1 MRSLH
6 PLYVSFLVAA
16 LAGACTDPPK
26 PAKASKEDLAKI
38 DKEGSGKAADTVLG
52 AIPSGPIAKVG
63 TVDIPNEA
71 FASIYD
77 LKVKKYTDRGREI
90 PTSADRRY
98 RKSIAERLI
107 YHEVLAQEGKALEV
121 EFDKIALDARE
132 SQQRRGIRDWEKH
145 LSRRGE
151 TETSLRD
158 MYVAELREK
167 AILGKKGLLEVKPD
181 EIEADY
187 EKIKDNWKSDKPR
200 VRASHIL
207 IPIGPKKERR
217 PHGKTEE
224 PEASDGDRA
233 KWEAEA
239 KAQADL
245 IHKAVLAEG
254 ADFAGI
260 ATDKSTGP
268 SAAKGG
274 DIGIFTA
281 DRMAEEFSAAAFAM
295 KVGDIS
301 KPVKTKF
308 GYHIIKVTGSWGPGP
323 LPKEALEDQIVN
335 RLQQRKLHQGRR
347 ELKEE
352 LLGKYEVVD
361 NIKPTLGPEPER
373 KRSKSKRGHG
383 EDDGHGHGGKMKLG
397 GKGSAA
403 KKDMMKKAAGDAEVA
418 PGKADGAKDAQAKPA
433 DGEKKAPPAEGKDG
447 DPAAE
452 KPAGKDGDPA
462 AKKPAGKD
470 G

>member
-6 PLYVSFLVAA
+6 PLHVSFLVAA

-38 DKEGSGKAADTVLG
+38 EKEGGDKADDTQLG

-63 TVDIPNEA
+63 KVEIPNEA
-71 FASIYD
+71 FTSIYD
-77 LKVKKYTDRGREI
+77 LKVKKYTDRGRDI
-90 PTSADRRY
+90 PSSADRRY

-107 YHEVLAQEGKALEV
+107 YHEVLSQEAKTLGVEYDKAALE
-121 EFDKIALDARE
+121 ARE

-151 TETSLRD
+151 TETSLQD
-158 MYVAELREK
+158 MYIAELREK
-167 AILGKKGLLEVKPD
+167 SILDKKGLLEVTPE
-181 EIEADY
+181 EITADY
-187 EKIKDNWKSDKPR
+187 EKIKDNWKSEKPR

-207 IPIGPKKERR
+207 IPIGPAKERR
-217 PHGKTEE
+217 PHGKEAE
-224 PEASDGDRA
+224 PEASDEEKA

-239 KAQADL
+239 KAKADEL
-245 IHKAVLAEG
+245 HKAVTAEG
-254 ADFAGI
+254 ADFAAI
-260 ATDKSTGP
+260 ANEKSTGP

-308 GYHIIKVTGSWGPGP
+308 GFHIIKVTGSWGPGP
-323 LPKEALEDQIVN
+323 LPQDALEDQIVN
-335 RLQQRKLHQGRR
+335 RLEQRKLHQGRR

-352 LLGKYEVVD
+352 LLGKYEIVD
-361 NIKPTLGPEPER
+361 NIKSTLGPEPER
-373 KRSKSKRGHG
+373 RRSKTPRGHG
-383 EDDGHGHGGKMKLG
+383 DDHGHGAKMKVDKRKAG
-397 GKGSAA
+397 VKKGAMDIKAQGSAEKPGTEDGKSPEGDDKKAPETKADAKPEAKPDDA
-403 KKDMMKKAAGDAEVA
+403 KKD
-418 PGKADGAKDAQAKPA
+418 
-433 DGEKKAPPAEGKDG
+433 
-447 DPAAE
+447 
-452 KPAGKDGDPA
+452 
-462 AKKPAGKD
+462 
-470 G
+470 

>member
-6 PLYVSFLVAA
+6 PLHVSFLVAA

-26 PAKASKEDLAKI
+26 PSKATKEDLAKI
-38 DKEGSGKAADTVLG
+38 EKEGGKKAADTVLG
-52 AIPSGPIAKVG
+52 AIPTGPIAKVG
-63 TVDIPNEA
+63 DVEIANEA

-77 LKVKKYTDRGREI
+77 LKVKKYTDRGRDI
-90 PTSADRRY
+90 PSSADRRY

-107 YHEVLAQEGKALEV
+107 YHEVLAQEAKTLGVEYDKAALE
-121 EFDKIALDARE
+121 ARE
-132 SQQRRGIRDWEKH
+132 SQQRRGIRDWAKH

-151 TETSLRD
+151 TEKSLQD
-158 MYVAELREK
+158 MYIAELREK
-167 AILGKKGLLEVKPD
+167 AILDKKGLLEVKAD

-207 IPIGPKKERR
+207 IPIGPEKKQRG
-217 PHGKTEE
+217 PHAAKGE
-224 PEASDGDRA
+224 PEASDEDKA

-239 KAQADL
+239 KAKADAL
-245 IHKAVLAEG
+245 HKEATAEG
-254 ADFAGI
+254 ADFGAI
-260 ATDKSTGP
+260 ASAKSTGP

-281 DRMAEEFSAAAFAM
+281 DRMAEEFSATAFAM
-295 KVGDIS
+295 QVGDIS

-308 GYHIIKVTGSWGPGP
+308 GYHIIKVTGSWGPGL

-335 RLQQRKLHQGRR
+335 RLEQRKLHQGRR

-352 LLGKYEVVD
+352 LLGKYEIVD

-373 KRSKSKRGHG
+373 KRPAARGHG
-383 EDDGHGHGGKMKLG
+383 DDHGHGHPGKMKLDQR
-397 GKGSAA
+397 KGHPSNKAL
-403 KKDMMKKAAGDAEVA
+403 KKGIEGIKEKG
-418 PGKADGAKDAQAKPA
+418 GAKDPAPGDPGKGAPTADKPEAKEGEAPA
-433 DGEKKAPPAEGKDG
+433 TAKKAG
-447 DPAAE
+447 
-452 KPAGKDGDPA
+452 
-462 AKKPAGKD
+462 
-470 G
+470 

>member
-1 MRSLH
+1 MRSLY
-6 PLYVSFLVAA
+6 PLSVSFLVAA

-38 DKEGSGKAADTVLG
+38 EKEGGDKATDTVLG
-52 AIPSGPIAKVG
+52 AIPKGPIAKVG
-63 TVDIPNEA
+63 SVDIPNDA

-77 LKVKKYTDRGREI
+77 LKVKKYTDRGRDI
-90 PTSADRRY
+90 PSSADRRY

-107 YHEVLAQEGKALEV
+107 YHEVLAQEAKELGV
-121 EFDKIALDARE
+121 EFDKTALEARE

-167 AILGKKGLLEVKPD
+167 AILGKKGLLEVKPE

-217 PHGKTEE
+217 PHGKSDE
-224 PEASDGDRA
+224 PEASEEDRA
-233 KWEAEA
+233 KWDAEA
-239 KAQADL
+239 KGKADE
-245 IHKAVLAEG
+245 IHKAVIVEG

-335 RLQQRKLHQGRR
+335 RLEQRKLHQGRR

-352 LLGKYEVVD
+352 LLEKYEVVD

-373 KRSKSKRGHG
+373 KRKSPRGHG
-383 EDDGHGHGGKMKLG
+383 EDDGHGHGAKMKLG
-397 GKGSAA
+397 GKGGAAKGGMKGLKAVNKGGEDPSAA
-403 KKDMMKKAAGDAEVA
+403 SKKPKGT
-418 PGKADGAKDAQAKPA
+418 ADSVKPEAKP
-433 DGEKKAPPAEGKDG
+433 DEKAPAPEGKEL
-447 DPAAE
+447 AE
-452 KPAGKDGDPA
+452 
-462 AKKPAGKD
+462 KKPAKD

>member
-6 PLYVSFLVAA
+6 PLHVSFLIAA

-38 DKEGSGKAADTVLG
+38 DKEGGADQASDTVLG
-52 AIPSGPIAKVG
+52 AIPKGPIAKVG
-63 TVDIPNEA
+63 SVDIPNEA

-77 LKVKKYTDRGREI
+77 LKVKKYTDRDREI
-90 PTSADRRY
+90 PSSADRRY

-107 YHEVLAQEGKALEV
+107 YHEVLAQEAKALGV
-121 EFDKIALDARE
+121 DYDKTALEARE

-167 AILGKKGLLEVKPD
+167 AILSEKGLLEVKPE
-181 EIEADY
+181 EIAADY

-207 IPIGPKKERR
+207 IPIGLTKERR

-224 PEASDGDRA
+224 PEASDEDRA
-233 KWEAEA
+233 KWDTEA
-239 KAQADL
+239 K
-245 IHKAVLAEG
+245 VLADEIYKTVLVEG
-254 ADFAGI
+254 ADFAAI
-260 ATDKSTGP
+260 ATEKSTGP

-295 KVGDIS
+295 KVGETS

-308 GYHIIKVTGSWGPGP
+308 GYHIIKVTGSWGPGE
-323 LPKEALEDQIVN
+323 LPQEALEDQIVN
-335 RLQQRKLHQGRR
+335 RLEQRKLHQGRR

-352 LLGKYEVVD
+352 LLAKYEVVD

-373 KRSKSKRGHG
+373 KRKAQRGHG
-383 EDDGHGHGGKMKLG
+383 DDDGHGHEGVRGHADKMKLQ
-397 GKGSAA
+397 GKPGMRMGPKDATTPAPEKAGLDVKPAPENAEKAEKAA
-403 KKDMMKKAAGDAEVA
+403 KKAAD
-418 PGKADGAKDAQAKPA
+418 
-433 DGEKKAPPAEGKDG
+433 PAE
-447 DPAAE
+447 PAADQGE
-452 KPAGKDGDPA
+452 ADKAE
-462 AKKPAGKD
+462 
-470 G
+470 